1 MAVYVNEARR
11 GDNGADQK
19 SLPSLLDGSSRISVL
34 KLRHRSNLAHSDT
47 HRLGSGG
54 AGGCWPARRQAAGGW
69 PWKTSAQCKSPQRRG
84 HRECARVQM
93 PHAPPLSRGRAGRI
107 LDGPKG
113 HTSRSA
119 SRSAASHL
127 GDVTDGSAS
136 MITRSSSHVSTC
148 SAAPAAPRA
157 RSALLPGLEEGR
169 GGLGWAKCGQETRG
183 QVIFRGWS
191 DYRIWGAA
199 RPSLP
204 NFDRCWAPPWVTI

>member
-1 MAVYVNEARR
+1 MNAATCFGGLVAVYVNEARR

-93 PHAPPLSRGRAGRI
+93 PHAPPHSRGRAGRI

-127 GDVTDGSAS
+127 GDVTDRSAS
-136 MITRSSSHVSTC
+136 MITTC
-148 SAAPAAPRA
+148 AAAPTSPPAPRRPPPPA
-157 RSALLPGLEEGR
+157 RALHCSQG
-169 GGLGWAKCGQETRG
+169 
-183 QVIFRGWS
+183 
-191 DYRIWGAA
+191 
-199 RPSLP
+199 
-204 NFDRCWAPPWVTI
+204 